1 MRSSSIGLTSRLLL
15 SPDMHLAELIPSSNL
30 LKVSP
35 LYPER
40 FSAEGVCYHVG
51 LPRVVMDLEVII
63 FDQFKPSSLTEVEV
77 WLSEDIL
84 QTLVISEDV
93 AIVPN
98 QIVPPY
104 F

>member
-1 MRSSSIGLTSRLLL
+1 
-15 SPDMHLAELIPSSNL
+15 MHLAELIPSPNL
-30 LKVSP
+30 LKSWS

-40 FSAEGVCYHVG
+40 FSVESVCYHVS
-51 LPRVVMDLEVII
+51 LPGVVMDLEVII
-63 FDQFKPSSLTEVEV
+63 LDQFKPSSLMEVEV

-93 AIVPN
+93 AFVPN
-98 QIVPPY
+98 QTVPPY